1 MPSALSSSSSPSTPA
16 PGLAGPARGALLYRE
31 VKKQLIADI
40 RSGRTPPG
48 AALPNE
54 KELAE
59 RFQVSIGTL
68 RRAVEELVADHILVR
83 QQGRGTFVGKLDEA
97 RFMYQFFKI
106 EPREGARE
114 FPVLQLHAF
123 ARARAT
129 PQEADA
135 LALPNAASVLRID
148 NVLSLRGRPVIHD
161 RITLA
166 ATHVSRPHA
175 RAVRAAP
182 GHHLRAVPGRVR
194 HHRDRRRRAR
204 AGRAR
209 DAGQRRACWASLAG
223 TPVLRI
229 ERVAFTFDQKPAELR
244 ISVVNTEDVDYV
256 SRMRQQV

>member
-1 MPSALSSSSSPSTPA
+1 MPSALPSSASSASS
-16 PGLAGPARGALLYRE
+16 LARPARGAVLYRE

-40 RSGRTPPG
+40 GSGRTPPG

-97 RFMYQFFKI
+97 RFMFQFFKI

-114 FPVLQLHAF
+114 FPVLKLHAF

-129 PQEADA
+129 PQEAAA
-135 LALPNAASVLRID
+135 LALHGAASVLRID

-166 ATHVSRPHA
+166 ATQFPGLTRAQFERRPGTIYELYQA
-175 RAVRAAP
+175 AFGITVVGADERVRAE
-182 GHHLRAVPGRVR
+182 RVTP
-194 HHRDRRRRAR
+194 
-204 AGRAR
+204 
-209 DAGQRRACWASLAG
+209 ASAALLGLAAG

-244 ISVVNTEDVDYV
+244 ISVVDTDDVDYV

>member
-1 MPSALSSSSSPSTPA
+1 M
-16 PGLAGPARGALLYRE
+16 
-31 VKKQLIADI
+31 KKQLIADI
-40 RSGRTPPG
+40 SSGRTPPG

-83 QQGRGTFVGKLDEA
+83 QQGRGTFVGKLDRE

-123 ARARAT
+123 LRARAT

-135 LALPNAASVLRID
+135 LGLHAAASVLRID
-148 NVLSLRGRPVIHD
+148 NVLSLRGQPVIHD

-166 ATHVSRPHA
+166 AGQFPRPHA

-182 GHHLRAVPGRVR
+182 GHHL
-194 HHRDRRRRAR
+194 
-204 AGRAR
+204 
-209 DAGQRRACWASLAG
+209 
-223 TPVLRI
+223 
-229 ERVAFTFDQKPAELR
+229 
-244 ISVVNTEDVDYV
+244 
-256 SRMRQQV
+256 

>member
-1 MPSALSSSSSPSTPA
+1 MPASPSSSSSSSS
-16 PGLAGPARGALLYRE
+16 LAGQPRGSVLYRE

-40 RSGRTPPG
+40 SSGRTPPG

-106 EPREGARE
+106 EPREGVRE
-114 FPVLQLHAF
+114 FPVLQLNAF

-129 PQEADA
+129 PQEAAA
-135 LALPNAASVLRID
+135 LALHGAASVLRID

-161 RITLA
+161 CITLA
-166 ATHVSRPHA
+166 AAQFPALT
-175 RAVRAAP
+175 RAQFERRAGTIYELYQAAFGITVIGADERVRAEGVTP
-182 GHHLRAVPGRVR
+182 GSAALLGL
-194 HHRDRRRRAR
+194 D
-204 AGRAR
+204 
-209 DAGQRRACWASLAG
+209 AG
-223 TPVLRI
+223 TPVLHI

-244 ISVVNTEDVDYV
+244 VSVVNTKDVDYV
-256 SRMRQQV
+256 SRTRQQI